1 MKYLKIPIDRIAVL
15 IGHNGETKKYL
26 EDKLGIKIEIDSRI
40 GDIYIDDSNS
50 EKILELMKL
59 ENIILAIGR
68 GFSPEHA
75 IRLINDDVDFF
86 VFDINDY
93 VSKKESHI
101 RRLKSRIIGKNGK
114 TKRVLEEL
122 TDSDISVYG
131 HTVAVISEF
140 IYLDIIKRAIDKLLS
155 GSKHASVYR
164 FVETNMK
171 KLRMSERM

>member
-1 MKYLKIPIDRIAVL
+1 M
-15 IGHNGETKKYL
+15 
-26 EDKLGIKIEIDSRI
+26 
-40 GDIYIDDSNS
+40 
-50 EKILELMKL
+50 
-59 ENIILAIGR
+59 
-68 GFSPEHA
+68 
-75 IRLINDDVDFF
+75 
-86 VFDINDY
+86 
-93 VSKKESHI
+93 
-101 RRLKSRIIGKNGK
+101 KSRIIGKNGK